1 MGKKSS
7 ELTAQV
13 DRMSLVM
20 AEVRNDL
27 KSLQEEMTYTLQKFG
42 LPVEEHTKCVHSI
55 GKMRK
60 KLSGA
65 MTRQTMSRKEQRI
78 VVLKF
83 NRHDTTPLNAHSHR
97 LTHHILDSQRPG
109 KEIPTDAVS
118 PVPLRSLLTPSKL
131 GALQAD

>member
-7 ELTAQV
+7 ELTARV
-13 DRMSLVM
+13 DRMNLVM

-60 KLSGA
+60 KLSNA
-65 MTRQTMSRKEQRI
+65 MTKAD
-78 VVLKF
+78 
-83 NRHDTTPLNAHSHR
+83 DTKKKKQES
-97 LTHHILDSQRPG
+97 
-109 KEIPTDAVS
+109 
-118 PVPLRSLLTPSKL
+118 
-131 GALQAD
+131 